1 VKHGRSAALVSVPA
15 GDRLRTAVVEHYEFV
30 WRTLRR
36 LGVAEN
42 AVEDAAQNVLFI
54 FARRIADVRPGAERA
69 FMVATA
75 ARLAADYRKKKL
87 RSREDLE
94 PGAVIE
100 EHASVAPSVEE
111 LIDQGRARDLLDV
124 VLAEMPDDVRTVFIF
139 FEFEDMTMAAIA
151 AMLDLPMGTVAS
163 RLRRARM
170 MFETI
175 AARLSQPRRSP

>member
-15 GDRLRTAVVEHYEFV
+15 GDRVRTAVVEHYEFV

-42 AVEDAAQNVLFI
+42 AVEDAAQNVLVI
-54 FARRIADVRPGAERA
+54 FSRRIADVRPGAERA

-75 ARLAADYRKKKL
+75 ARLAADYRKKRL
-87 RSREDLE
+87 RSKEDLD
-94 PGAVIE
+94 PGALE
-100 EHASVAPSVEE
+100 ERASVAPSVEE
-111 LIDQGRARDLLDV
+111 LIDKGRARDLLDV

>member
-1 VKHGRSAALVSVPA
+1 M

-54 FARRIADVRPGAERA
+54 LTRRIDDVRPGAERA

-75 ARLAADYRKKKL
+75 VRLAADYRKKKL
-87 RSREDLE
+87 RSREDLD
-94 PGAVIE
+94 PGELE
-100 EHASVAPSVEE
+100 ERASVAPSVEE
-111 LIDQGRARDLLDV
+111 LIDQGRARDLLDI
-124 VLAEMPDDVRTVFIF
+124 VLSEMPDDVRTVFIL

-175 AARLSQPRRSP
+175 AARLSHPRRSP